1 MDKFVDK
8 RLDGRYLIK
17 SLIGNGG
24 MANVYKAIDLKENRI
39 VAVKILKEECMGN
52 EDLVRR
58 FKNESKVIAVLNHP
72 NIVKV
77 FDVSVSAKL
86 QFIVMEYIDGI
97 TLKDYM
103 EYRKEPLTYKET
115 IHFISQVLLALQHA
129 HQKGIVH
136 RDIKPQNI
144 MLLSDGNIKV
154 MDFGIA
160 RFSRSENHTI
170 TDKAIG
176 SVHYISPEQA
186 KGDVTDSK
194 ADIYS
199 VGVMMYEMLC
209 GKLPFESDSPV
220 SVAIK
225 QISDTA
231 VPLRKINASVP
242 EGLEAITEK
251 AMAKDPHERYQ
262 SAADMLADLEAFK
275 RNPSIKFEYKYLTD
289 NSPTRYI
296 NKVVGRQQQKPAA
309 KKPQTM
315 FGQQSAA
322 RTNAAETPTTR
333 LEAGMKGGA
342 QVRTQQKRSR
352 NTASKP
358 HKKIALPVLAG
369 ITAAVL
375 IGAVI
380 TVLLIFKMA
389 PNSIF
394 SKNIDVDL
402 PNLVNRNIS
411 EVKADSTIMGSFT
424 LNIVEEYNSDYES
437 GIIFSQTPKAPK
449 TVKEHST
456 ITVKVSL
463 GVEVVTVP
471 NVIGWA
477 EADAIASLKEV
488 GLSPLVKPAAETDEA
503 NIGKVESISDMNGNA
518 IAGSQISSGTTV
530 YVYVVKAEKDVTTMV
545 PDCAGMTLEDAKK
558 VLVAKNLSLGTATE
572 VDNEAA
578 AGTIIETTPVA
589 GKEVPKGTSVDVK
602 VSLGH
607 THNFVE
613 SDVITQATCITPGKR
628 WYRCTAGD
636 ASEER
641 EYLDPNN
648 HEGQRDIDPA
658 TGYFIWRCCGV
669 SGIDPSL
676 IQAPPAQ

>member
-1 MDKFVDK
+1 MDKFIDK

-24 MANVYKAIDLKENRI
+24 MANVYKAIDLKDNRI

-58 FKNESKVIAVLNHP
+58 FKNESKAIAVLNHP

-77 FDVSVSAKL
+77 FDVSVSSKL

-115 IHFISQVLLALQHA
+115 IHFISQILLALQHA

-209 GKLPFESDSPV
+209 GRLPFESDSPV

-251 AMAKDPHERYQ
+251 AMAKNPHERYQ
-262 SAADMLADLEAFK
+262 SAAEMLGDIEAFK

-289 NSPTRYI
+289 TSPTRYI
-296 NKVVGRQQQKPAA
+296 NKVVGRPQQKPAA
-309 KKPQTM
+309 KKQTAM
-315 FGQQSAA
+315 FGQQPSARA
-322 RTNAAETPTTR
+322 SADETPTTR
-333 LEAGMKGGA
+333 LESGMKGGA
-342 QVRTQQKRSR
+342 QVRTTQKKSR
-352 NTASKP
+352 GSSNKP
-358 HKKIALPVLAG
+358 HMKLALPVLAG
-369 ITAAVL
+369 ITAVFAV
-375 IGAVI
+375 GAVI
-380 TVLLIFKMA
+380 IVLLIFKMS

-394 SKNIDVDL
+394 SKNVDVDL
-402 PNLVNRNIS
+402 PNLVHRNIS
-411 EVKADSTIMGSFT
+411 EVKADSNIMSSFN
-424 LNIVEEYNSDYES
+424 LNIVEEYNSDYEA

-463 GVEVVTVP
+463 GVEIVTVP

-477 EADAIASLKEV
+477 EADAVKALKEV
-488 GLSPLVKPAAETDEA
+488 GLSPLIKPAATKDEA
-503 NIGKVESISDMNGNA
+503 NIGKVESVSDMNLNA
-518 IAGSQISSGTTV
+518 ISGAQISSGTTV
-530 YVYVVKAEKDVTTMV
+530 YVYVVKAEKDVMTVV
-545 PDCAGMTLEDAKK
+545 PDCAGMSVEDAKK
-558 VLVAKNLSLGTATE
+558 ILAAKDLSLGTTTE
-572 VDNEAA
+572 VDNAAA
-578 AGTIIETTPVA
+578 AGTIIETTPLA
-589 GKEVPKGTSVDVK
+589 GKEVPKGTMVDAK

-613 SDVITQATCITPGKR
+613 AEVITQATCITPGKR

-636 ASEER
+636 AAEER
-641 EYLDPNN
+641 SYLDPNN
-648 HEGQRDIDPA
+648 HVGQRVDIDYSNGNFRWSCCSA
-658 TGYFIWRCCGV
+658 TGN
-669 SGIDPSL
+669 DPSL
-676 IQAPPAQ
+676 IKANP